1 MVHDG
6 SQREASVV
14 NDNWRCSEVQNI
26 LILVLCVKKQHFQ
39 VVYVIKQF
47 SQVRFI

>member
-1 MVHDG
+1 MTTG
-6 SQREASVV
+6 G
-14 NDNWRCSEVQNI
+14 VQKFKTYLFWVMCN
-26 LILVLCVKKQHFQ
+26 KQHFQ